1 MELNKIYIN
10 LKCAIINIIDKSI
23 NALRSLIYY
32 QRTASNIFLIFILVL
47 LISSCNVN
55 SKRREI
61 SNLTS
66 AEIESILSLC
76 HEDTLMVLGNF
87 IDFKP
92 NNQVRQYLGQY
103 NFVAQ
108 LLGRPLESSSDIDSM
123 KNIVHELYIRTRGN
137 KNSMIAISPIFSP
150 KIKITETLNQTS
162 LRSLI
167 LSDISNENAK
177 SKYKIE
183 QDSIM
188 EWYLS
193 LYRDKDQ
200 SKYVSE
206 QTNLAKVFFIQDKNE
221 FINLNSFYY
230 HKIRYDFL
238 KELLQEQERNQ
249 EESAQSNWED
259 YLQ

>member
-1 MELNKIYIN
+1 MYH
-10 LKCAIINIIDKSI
+10 
-23 NALRSLIYY
+23 AL
-32 QRTASNIFLIFILVL
+32 
-47 LISSCNVN
+47 
-55 SKRREI
+55 
-61 SNLTS
+61 
-66 AEIESILSLC
+66 
-76 HEDTLMVLGNF
+76 
-87 IDFKP
+87 
-92 NNQVRQYLGQY
+92 YLG
-103 NFVAQ
+103 
-108 LLGRPLESSSDIDSM
+108 LPLESSSDIDSM

-206 QTNLAKVFFIQDKNE
+206 QTNLAKVFFIQN
-221 FINLNSFYY
+221 
-230 HKIRYDFL
+230 
-238 KELLQEQERNQ
+238 
-249 EESAQSNWED
+249 
-259 YLQ
+259 

>member
-1 MELNKIYIN
+1 
-10 LKCAIINIIDKSI
+10 
-23 NALRSLIYY
+23 
-32 QRTASNIFLIFILVL
+32 
-47 LISSCNVN
+47 
-55 SKRREI
+55 
-61 SNLTS
+61 
-66 AEIESILSLC
+66 
-76 HEDTLMVLGNF
+76 
-87 IDFKP
+87 
-92 NNQVRQYLGQY
+92 
-103 NFVAQ
+103 
-108 LLGRPLESSSDIDSM
+108 
-123 KNIVHELYIRTRGN
+123 
-137 KNSMIAISPIFSP
+137 MIAISPIFSP

-206 QTNLAKVFFIQDKNE
+206 QTNLAKVFFIQNKNE

-238 KELLQEQERNQ
+238 KEILQEQERNQ

>member
-1 MELNKIYIN
+1 
-10 LKCAIINIIDKSI
+10 
-23 NALRSLIYY
+23 
-32 QRTASNIFLIFILVL
+32 
-47 LISSCNVN
+47 
-55 SKRREI
+55 
-61 SNLTS
+61 
-66 AEIESILSLC
+66 
-76 HEDTLMVLGNF
+76 
-87 IDFKP
+87 
-92 NNQVRQYLGQY
+92 
-103 NFVAQ
+103 
-108 LLGRPLESSSDIDSM
+108 
-123 KNIVHELYIRTRGN
+123 
-137 KNSMIAISPIFSP
+137 
-150 KIKITETLNQTS
+150 
-162 LRSLI
+162 
-167 LSDISNENAK
+167 
-177 SKYKIE
+177 
-183 QDSIM
+183 M

>member
-1 MELNKIYIN
+1 
-10 LKCAIINIIDKSI
+10 
-23 NALRSLIYY
+23 
-32 QRTASNIFLIFILVL
+32 
-47 LISSCNVN
+47 
-55 SKRREI
+55 
-61 SNLTS
+61 
-66 AEIESILSLC
+66 
-76 HEDTLMVLGNF
+76 
-87 IDFKP
+87 
-92 NNQVRQYLGQY
+92 
-103 NFVAQ
+103 
-108 LLGRPLESSSDIDSM
+108 
-123 KNIVHELYIRTRGN
+123 
-137 KNSMIAISPIFSP
+137 MIAISPIFSP
-150 KIKITETLNQTS
+150 KIKITEKLNQTS

-206 QTNLAKVFFIQDKNE
+206 QTNLAKVFFIQNKNE

>member
-1 MELNKIYIN
+1 
-10 LKCAIINIIDKSI
+10 
-23 NALRSLIYY
+23 
-32 QRTASNIFLIFILVL
+32 
-47 LISSCNVN
+47 
-55 SKRREI
+55 
-61 SNLTS
+61 
-66 AEIESILSLC
+66 
-76 HEDTLMVLGNF
+76 
-87 IDFKP
+87 
-92 NNQVRQYLGQY
+92 
-103 NFVAQ
+103 
-108 LLGRPLESSSDIDSM
+108 M

-206 QTNLAKVFFIQDKNE
+206 QTNLAKVFFIQNKNE

-249 EESAQSNWED
+249 EKSAQSNWEG

>member
-1 MELNKIYIN
+1 MH
-10 LKCAIINIIDKSI
+10 SI
-23 NALRSLIYY
+23 SGQSLTY
-32 QRTASNIFLIFILVL
+32 SV
-47 LISSCNVN
+47 LISLNGTV
-55 SKRREI
+55 
-61 SNLTS
+61 
-66 AEIESILSLC
+66 
-76 HEDTLMVLGNF
+76 V
-87 IDFKP
+87 
-92 NNQVRQYLGQY
+92 
-103 NFVAQ
+103 
-108 LLGRPLESSSDIDSM
+108 IDSM

-206 QTNLAKVFFIQDKNE
+206 QTNLAKVFFIQNKNE

-238 KELLQEQERNQ
+238 KEILQEQERNQ